1 MESKET
7 KCPNCSKIINS
18 PLYFS
23 CTHIFCPFCYMTDIT
38 NTIKYLDFDRTQ
50 GVTCTCNICKVGKSK
65 YECKKLINFFINNQ
79 YKYPICQKHNKFTTV
94 YCKECKIHLC
104 DDCLNLFHNFY
115 FKDHVITN
123 QPDLNNKN
131 KLCENH
137 NKSINFICEDCIK
150 GVCSDCLS
158 KEHIK
163 HNYIEIDEILKRV
176 FKSVKFSDYSIFKDY
191 LNSRE
196 VEMRDNINNEYQK
209 NLNLIDK
216 VIERL
221 KELKKHYI
229 EKVEEFYAFV
239 SDLSLIFKLIYYF
252 YFISLNSNDIE
263 KNPILINFF
272 NNLKKKLPE
281 DNNNKTLNRNVI
293 KFLNLYVIINQN
305 SFSLEKIQQFIND
318 FSQGKECFDCKL
330 SYVCY
335 DDKERFYIEKKEK
348 INSILELLNE
358 AIAIGTQS
366 GILYEYSMI
375 YPYKKISSI
384 KSHEESINC
393 MLQTFFNDNEHIIT
407 CSNDKTIKIY
417 KREKKGNIF
426 IKTLKGHKGIITT
439 MISVSINNNSDV
451 YIISGSGDFN
461 IKIWSMKDLKY
472 VRTLTGHKGKISKIE
487 KTNTNYIIS
496 AGEDKNII
504 LWDLSKFSL
513 SKTFNFSDF
522 DPITNILFYNENKV
536 LIIRNQGVISSF
548 NVDEELI
555 EKEIGKVND
564 KVNVVMKLLSRG
576 LIIVCYFNKAM
587 MMYGINNLSFHSAN
601 TQMNEPISAITFY
614 RDFTLVTG
622 SQNGEVIIWQ
632 DAY

>member
-1 MESKET
+1 
-7 KCPNCSKIINS
+7 
-18 PLYFS
+18 
-23 CTHIFCPFCYMTDIT
+23 
-38 NTIKYLDFDRTQ
+38 
-50 GVTCTCNICKVGKSK
+50 
-65 YECKKLINFFINNQ
+65 
-79 YKYPICQKHNKFTTV
+79 
-94 YCKECKIHLC
+94 
-104 DDCLNLFHNFY
+104 
-115 FKDHVITN
+115 
-123 QPDLNNKN
+123 
-131 KLCENH
+131 
-137 NKSINFICEDCIK
+137 
-150 GVCSDCLS
+150 
-158 KEHIK
+158 
-163 HNYIEIDEILKRV
+163 
-176 FKSVKFSDYSIFKDY
+176 
-191 LNSRE
+191 
-196 VEMRDNINNEYQK
+196 
-209 NLNLIDK
+209 
-216 VIERL
+216 
-221 KELKKHYI
+221 
-229 EKVEEFYAFV
+229 
-239 SDLSLIFKLIYYF
+239 
-252 YFISLNSNDIE
+252 
-263 KNPILINFF
+263 
-272 NNLKKKLPE
+272 
-281 DNNNKTLNRNVI
+281 
-293 KFLNLYVIINQN
+293 
-305 SFSLEKIQQFIND
+305 
-318 FSQGKECFDCKL
+318 
-330 SYVCY
+330 
-335 DDKERFYIEKKEK
+335 
-348 INSILELLNE
+348 
-358 AIAIGTQS
+358 
-366 GILYEYSMI
+366 MI

-536 LIIRNQGVISSF
+536 LIIRNQGMISSF
-548 NVDEELI
+548 NLDKESI
-555 EKEIGKVND
+555 EKEIGKDNGNVNF
-564 KVNVVMKLLSRG
+564 VTKLNSKG
-576 LIIVCYFNKAM
+576 LIVICYNNKSM
-587 MMYGINNLSFHSAN
+587 IMYGINNLSFHSAN